1 MNRRSLSVAIA
12 VTLLLSAA
20 AVACNVPVFRFALER
35 WQADASELVV
45 FFDSKLAPDDEAL
58 ISGLEESSV
67 AKGGSSNLAVIRQDV
82 HGEMTP
88 ENQRLWE
95 SLQSAAGHTS
105 GSGRSESVTLPFAV
119 ARAAKGKDKVVNHWR
134 GSLAQLRDAGLLSS
148 PVRDEL
154 VKRLQNG
161 DAVVWLLI
169 RSKDETLTAKARD
182 LLKQQCEI
190 LPGELELPEGIGLP
204 GSELY
209 SEVPLLLQF
218 SVLEVDPADVKE
230 AYLVR
235 QLTGFQSEA
244 AAAGQPL
251 IVPVFGRG
259 RALEVIP
266 GSELSAELIHDL
278 TEFLCGACSCQV
290 KEQNPGFDLL
300 LTTNWNK
307 ALFGEDAELPP
318 EPPKVGSGQKK
329 TPELV
334 PIPSGRKR

>member
-1 MNRRSLSVAIA
+1 MAL
-12 VTLLLSAA
+12 TLLLSAA

-45 FFDSKLAPDDEAL
+45 FFDSKLVPEDEAL
-58 ISGLEESSV
+58 VRELEESSV
-67 AKGGSSNLAVIRQDV
+67 ARGGSSNLAVIRQDV
-82 HGEMTP
+82 RGQMTP

-95 SLQSAAGHTS
+95 SLQAAGSTETS
-105 GSGRSESVTLPFAV
+105 GGVKMPTLPLAV
-119 ARAAKGKDKVVNHWR
+119 ARAARGKDKVVNHWR
-134 GSLAQLRDAGLLSS
+134 GSLAQLREAGLLSS

-169 RSKDETLTAKARD
+169 RSKDETLTAKAREV
-182 LLKQQCEI
+182 LKQQCEI
-190 LPGELELPEGIGLP
+190 LPGEIELPEGIGLP

-218 SVLEVDPADVKE
+218 SVLEVDPADSKE
-230 AYLVR
+230 TYLVR

-307 ALFGEDAELPP
+307 ALFGDDAELPP

-334 PIPSGRKR
+334 PIPNGRKR

>member
-1 MNRRSLSVAIA
+1 MNRRTLGVAVA
-12 VTLLLSAA
+12 LTLLLSAA

-35 WQADASELVV
+35 WQADSSELVV
-45 FFDSKLAPDDEAL
+45 FFDTRLGADDEAL
-58 ISGLEESSV
+58 IKDLEASSV
-67 AKGGSSNLAVIRQDV
+67 AKGGSSNLAVIRQNV
-82 HGEMTP
+82 RGEMTP

-95 SLQSAAGHTS
+95 SLQSSGSEKTS
-105 GSGRSESVTLPFAV
+105 GRGERPALPLAV
-119 ARAAKGKDKVVNHWR
+119 ARAARGKDKVVNHWR
-134 GSLAQLRDAGLLSS
+134 GSLAQLREAGLLSS

-154 VKRLQNG
+154 VRRLQNG

-182 LLKQQCEI
+182 MLKQQCEI

-218 SVLEVDPADVKE
+218 SVLEVDPSDSKE
-230 AYLVR
+230 SYLVG

-266 GSELSAELIHDL
+266 GSELSEELVHDL

-307 ALFGEDAELPP
+307 ALFGEDSELPP

>member
-1 MNRRSLSVAIA
+1 MNRRTTSVAVL

-35 WQADASELVV
+35 WQADVCEVV
-45 FFDSKLAPDDEAL
+45 IFHDSGLKPDDEAFVTD
-58 ISGLEESSV
+58 LEKSSL
-67 AKGGSSNLAVIRQDV
+67 AKGGTSNLTVMRQDV

-88 ENQRLWE
+88 DTERLW
-95 SLQSAAGHTS
+95 QSIQST
-105 GSGRSESVTLPFAV
+105 EKPELPFAV

-134 GSLAQLRDAGLLSS
+134 GKLTQLREAGLLTS
-148 PVRDEL
+148 PVREEL
-154 VKRLQNG
+154 VRRLQNG

-169 RSKDETLTAKARD
+169 KSPNEELTAKARAV
-182 LLKQQCEI
+182 LKQQCEK
-190 LPGELELPEGIGLP
+190 LPNELELPEGIGLP

-218 SVLEVDPADVKE
+218 SVLEVDSTDLKE
-230 AYLVR
+230 SYLVK

-244 AAAGQPL
+244 VTAGQPL

-266 GSELSAELIHDL
+266 GSDLSAELIHDL

-300 LTTNWNK
+300 LTTNWNT
-307 ALFGEDAELPP
+307 ALFGDDAELPP
-318 EPPKVGSGQKK
+318 AAPTVGNGQKK
-329 TPELV
+329 SPELV
-334 PIPSGRKR
+334 PIPNGRKK

>member
-1 MNRRSLSVAIA
+1 MNRRTTSVAVL

-35 WQADASELVV
+35 WQADACELVI
-45 FFDSKLAPDDEAL
+45 FHDSGLKQDDEAFVAD
-58 ISGLEESSV
+58 LEKSSLAV
-67 AKGGSSNLAVIRQDV
+67 GGTSNLTVIRQDV
-82 HGEMTP
+82 RGGMTP
-88 ENQRLWE
+88 ETERLW
-95 SLQSAAGHTS
+95 QSIQST
-105 GSGRSESVTLPFAV
+105 EKPELPFAV
-119 ARAAKGKDKVVNHWR
+119 ARAAKGKDKIVNHWR
-134 GSLAQLRDAGLLSS
+134 GKLTQLREAGLLTS
-148 PVRDEL
+148 PAREEL
-154 VKRLQNG
+154 VRRLQNG

-169 RSKDETLTAKARD
+169 RSSNDALTGKARD
-182 LLKQQCEI
+182 LLKQQCEQ
-190 LPGELELPEGIGLP
+190 LPNELELPEGIGLP

-218 SVLEVDPADVKE
+218 SVLEVDAADAKE
-230 AYLVR
+230 SYLVK

-266 GSELSAELIHDL
+266 GSELSPELIHDL

-300 LTTNWNK
+300 LTTNWNT

-318 EPPKVGSGQKK
+318 APPTVGNGQKK
-329 TPELV
+329 SPELV
-334 PIPSGRKR
+334 PIPNGRKK

>member
-1 MNRRSLSVAIA
+1 MAL
-12 VTLLLSAA
+12 TLLLSAA

-45 FFDSKLAPDDEAL
+45 FFDSKLVPEDEAL
-58 ISGLEESSV
+58 VRELEESSV
-67 AKGGSSNLAVIRQDV
+67 ARGGSSNLAVIRQDV
-82 HGEMTP
+82 RGEMTP

-95 SLQSAAGHTS
+95 SLQAAGSTETS
-105 GSGRSESVTLPFAV
+105 GGVKMPTLPLAV
-119 ARAAKGKDKVVNHWR
+119 ARAARGKDKVVNHWR
-134 GSLAQLRDAGLLSS
+134 GSLAQLREAGLLSS

-169 RSKDETLTAKARD
+169 RSKDETLTAKAREV
-182 LLKQQCEI
+182 LKQQCEI
-190 LPGELELPEGIGLP
+190 LPGEIELPEGIGLP

-218 SVLEVDPADVKE
+218 SVLEVDPADSKE
-230 AYLVR
+230 TYLVR

-307 ALFGEDAELPP
+307 ALFGDDAELPP

-334 PIPSGRKR
+334 PIPNGRKR

>member
-1 MNRRSLSVAIA
+1 MAL
-12 VTLLLSAA
+12 TLLLSAA

-45 FFDSKLAPDDEAL
+45 FFDSTLSPEDEAL
-58 ISGLEESSV
+58 VRELEESSV
-67 AKGGSSNLAVIRQDV
+67 ARGGSSNLAVIRQDV
-82 HGEMTP
+82 RREMTP

-95 SLQSAAGHTS
+95 SMQAAGNAENS
-105 GSGRSESVTLPFAV
+105 GGVKMPTLPLAV
-119 ARAAKGKDKVVNHWR
+119 ARAARGKDKVVNHWR
-134 GSLAQLRDAGLLSS
+134 GSLAQLREAGLLSS
-148 PVRDEL
+148 PVREEL

-169 RSKDETLTAKARD
+169 RSKDEMLTAKAREV
-182 LLKQQCEI
+182 LKQQCEI
-190 LPGELELPEGIGLP
+190 LPGEIELPEGIGLP

-218 SVLEVDPADVKE
+218 SVLEVDPSDSKE

-290 KEQNPGFDLL
+290 KEQSPGFDLL